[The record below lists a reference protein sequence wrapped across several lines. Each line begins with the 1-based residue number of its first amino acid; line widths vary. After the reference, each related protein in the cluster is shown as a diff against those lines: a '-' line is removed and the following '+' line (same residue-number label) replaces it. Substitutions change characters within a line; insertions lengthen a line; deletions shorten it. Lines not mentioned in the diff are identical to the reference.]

1 WRWGEFGAVPFRSS
15 GSEESRG
22 VPVLASIPLLSAA
35 ERTVDGKVLDLPN
48 YCHTKPL
55 SQYAEAV
62 RTLRMGVQ
70 MADVDDPAKVV
81 LITSS
86 VPKEGKSTIALSLAY
101 SAMQAGL
108 RTIVIDGDLR
118 HPSMS
123 KYFDVHASPGLV
135 DLLTGVKG
143 AE

>member
-55 SQYAEAV
+55 SHFAEAV

-81 LITSS
+81 LITSA

-101 SAMQAGL
+101 SARKAGW
-108 RTIVIDGDLR
+108 RTVVIDGDLR
-118 HPSMS
+118 HPSLS
-123 KYFDVHASPGLV
+123 RYFGLEKGPG
-135 DLLTGVKG
+135 
-143 AE
+143 